1 MPDSAWQ
8 TKVSAVLGLMAVQIT
23 VGVLYRVAQAHG
35 GGFHFSTM
43 SAIAIAETSKLAIT
57 VALHVADPHRE
68 NGSSAWAAAVGQL
81 SLSACLHI
89 FSLASL
95 YTLNNQLAF
104 YVAIQMD
111 PGTIFLFKAA
121 NALIVA
127 AIQMLCVGRRFSG
140 EQIRAMVL
148 QMIGIIIVQHDP
160 CRGHGRYPLRVYGLM
175 AFSVGITAVCTVR
188 NEYIV
193 KHYRIALNVQN
204 SVLYASGAALNVT
217 AFFLVSNPSSA
228 QAGLGFFD
236 GYDSPLAVAVVACN
250 TLIGIAINLVYK
262 YADAVLKC
270 IATDCT
276 AVVLC
281 IISAIFFNL
290 RPSLTLWCGVCV
302 VCYAVYSYSMA
313 ARPTERD
320 PEASRALVREVSMQ
334 GSIQDEMELESAREA
349 QRPMLQRT

>member
-140 EQIRAMVL
+140 EQIRAMV
-148 QMIGIIIVQHDP
+148 QQRRRWASAPVAAP
-160 CRGHGRYPLRVYGLM
+160 PPS
-175 AFSVGITAVCTVR
+175 SVVECTT
-188 NEYIV
+188 
-193 KHYRIALNVQN
+193 
-204 SVLYASGAALNVT
+204 GAA
-217 AFFLVSNPSSA
+217 
-228 QAGLGFFD
+228 D
-236 GYDSPLAVAVVACN
+236 DWHHH
-250 TLIGIAINLVYK
+250 
-262 YADAVLKC
+262 
-270 IATDCT
+270 
-276 AVVLC
+276 
-281 IISAIFFNL
+281 
-290 RPSLTLWCGVCV
+290 R
-302 VCYAVYSYSMA
+302 A
-313 ARPTERD
+313 ARPLPRPWPLPTARVRADGLQRGHHRSLHSPERVHRQALQD
-320 PEASRALVREVSMQ
+320 RTQRAERSSVRERSC
-334 GSIQDEMELESAREA
+334 A
-349 QRPMLQRT
+349 QREMAETQPRYGRDTAGRDEER